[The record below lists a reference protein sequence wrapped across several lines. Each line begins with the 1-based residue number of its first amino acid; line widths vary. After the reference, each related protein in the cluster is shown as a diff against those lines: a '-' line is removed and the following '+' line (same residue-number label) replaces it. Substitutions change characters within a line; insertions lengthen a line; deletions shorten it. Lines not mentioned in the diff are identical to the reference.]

1 MTQGDTKV
9 TIFTTQLFFLCQ
21 MILQLPRSSW
31 RIENIS
37 TRLEEGGG

>member
-21 MILQLPRSSW
+21 MILQLL
-31 RIENIS
+31 ENIS
-37 TRLEEGGG
+37 TQLEEGGG

>member
-21 MILQLPRSSW
+21 MILKLL
-31 RIENIS
+31 ENIS

>member
-21 MILQLPRSSW
+21 MILQLL
-31 RIENIS
+31 ENIS

>member
-21 MILQLPRSSW
+21 MILQLPRSGL
-31 RIENIS
+31 ENIS